1 MRQNSQMKNS
11 SSKKKITNQIH
22 LELQLLAASFKTKRP
37 TNIFGPDAL
46 NMETRTNQFFHS
58 YTQMQEAVSE
68 LYRSVP

>member
-11 SSKKKITNQIH
+11 SSKKNHKPNSLGIA
-22 LELQLLAASFKTKRP
+22 AASFKTKRP
-37 TNIFGPDAL
+37 TNILGSDAL